1 MLLVRLLR
9 GLPKTARSNP
19 THKMAGSMN
28 RQDDF
33 NRMLV
38 ALQEATFNDAVW
50 PEAAALIDEICGIVG
65 HQLIVGEGFGED
77 VQIYMARFYN
87 RGQRREDLEQLYY
100 ADYYAADERVTRAR
114 LLPHAKLVH
123 VSELFTAEEQ
133 RTSRAYN
140 EALPLSVSQNS
151 LNVRLDGPDGCRI
164 AMALGDPVGRNG
176 WESDQLETIHRL
188 LPHIRHLTR
197 VRQSLHN
204 AEAYGASLMRLLG
217 GSLIG
222 VIHLDR
228 RGRLLQMNDRA
239 QALVHQGD
247 ALFDQGGHLHARL
260 PADESR
266 LQRLVASALPADNF
280 TGASG
285 SMTVSRTC
293 RAPQLTLHVVP
304 ATGYPPGYDLWRVA
318 AIVLIIEPGPRSHV
332 DSGMVA
338 AMLGLTPAEGRVAA
352 LLAAGHTVR
361 RIALMTGTKEN
372 SVRSHVKRI
381 YSKRGISRQ
390 TDLVRLVLSITGP
403 VPPPE

>member
-1 MLLVRLLR
+1 M
-9 GLPKTARSNP
+9 K
-19 THKMAGSMN
+19 

-33 NRMLV
+33 NRILV

-50 PEAAALIDEICGIVG
+50 PEAAALIDEFCGIVS

-77 VQIYMARFYN
+77 VRIYMARFYN
-87 RGQRREDLEQLYY
+87 RGQRREDLERLYY
-100 ADYYAADERVTRAR
+100 ADYHAADERVPRAR

-123 VSELFTAEEQ
+123 VSELFTAEER

-140 EALPLSVSQNS
+140 EALPLAGSQNS

-176 WESDQLETIHRL
+176 WENSQIETIERL
-188 LPHIRHLTR
+188 LPHIRQLVR

-204 AEAYGASLMRLLG
+204 AEPFGASLVQLLG
-217 GSLIG
+217 GSVIG
-222 VIHLDR
+222 VIHLDH
-228 RGRLLQMNDRA
+228 RGRLLKMNDRA
-239 QALVHQGD
+239 HALVRQGD
-247 ALFDQGGHLHARL
+247 GLFDQGGHLHARL

-266 LQRLVASALPADNF
+266 LQRLLASALPAHDR

-285 SMTVSRTC
+285 SMTVRRTC
-293 RAPQLTLHVVP
+293 RPPYLTVHVLS
-304 ATGYPPGYDLWRVA
+304 AAGYPLGYDLWRVA
-318 AIVLIIEPGPRSHV
+318 ALVLIIEPGSRSHV

-361 RIALMTGTKEN
+361 RIALMTGTKE
-372 SVRSHVKRI
+372 SSIRSHMKRI

-390 TDLVRLVLSITGP
+390 ADLVRLVLSIAGP
-403 VPPPE
+403 VPTPPK